1 MLQMYWVR
9 VRTDCIESIFC
20 RWLQWPYKAGSDK
33 GYPVRTLSVGE
44 KKRKRIQLNCPLSI
58 QFPRGPFK
66 FWEKNSGNGGAG
78 PGLGGRPHFSQREL
92 AHKLH
97 FSISLSL
104 WDICCTL
111 RIYCSDFRAASNHG
125 IFFLPASS
133 LKLQICTRSAW
144 SRKNWAIG
152 VRIVV
157 RVRKLPILH
166 LTSPKRRSS
175 LGKWHNR
182 LDRLVLRKWGTANSV
197 FSPFKWS
204 TSDSCNFCDIQS
216 KAKNDIGVP
225 NWMILWTSFKSTFF

>member
-1 MLQMYWVR
+1 MGHL
-9 VRTDCIESIFC
+9 
-20 RWLQWPYKAGSDK
+20 
-33 GYPVRTLSVGE
+33 
-44 KKRKRIQLNCPLSI
+44 
-58 QFPRGPFK
+58 
-66 FWEKNSGNGGAG
+66 
-78 PGLGGRPHFSQREL
+78 
-92 AHKLH
+92 LH
-97 FSISLSL
+97 FKDLLLRFQGSLES
-104 WDICCTL
+104 W
-111 RIYCSDFRAASNHG
+111 N
-125 IFFLPASS
+125 FFLPASS

-197 FSPFKWS
+197 FSPLKWS

-225 NWMILWTSFKSTFF
+225 NWMIFWTNQPLFFNRNIGCVLDGDNIQYLESGQWEDGDFPVKVFSSPTPV